1 MPCLFTEW
9 GKPIPFAAS
18 GAATPLT
25 SDKPPDTQPLIIAS
39 LMSVESGRIKDRGA
53 RSDTDGGGKF
63 ELTLTSTPHGTRAQS
78 TCIRQH
84 GKTLVCGKELSMMM
98 MFITSWQETN
108 ARRGEGE
115 RNAKKRESS
124 SGEKVHASSHDTGEL
139 YLLKWFPTPHHY
151 LPCPA
156 VPSCPCDKLL
166 RECSGGCKVRT
177 LTVCG
182 PRNSALRR

>member
-1 MPCLFTEW
+1 
-9 GKPIPFAAS
+9 
-18 GAATPLT
+18 
-25 SDKPPDTQPLIIAS
+25 
-39 LMSVESGRIKDRGA
+39 
-53 RSDTDGGGKF
+53 
-63 ELTLTSTPHGTRAQS
+63 
-78 TCIRQH
+78 
-84 GKTLVCGKELSMMM
+84 MMM

-182 PRNSALRR
+182 PRNSALRRSIIPLRAAHDTVLLVRPGALPQRTPQRPLTPSTATPLGCPHPRRGTHALALL